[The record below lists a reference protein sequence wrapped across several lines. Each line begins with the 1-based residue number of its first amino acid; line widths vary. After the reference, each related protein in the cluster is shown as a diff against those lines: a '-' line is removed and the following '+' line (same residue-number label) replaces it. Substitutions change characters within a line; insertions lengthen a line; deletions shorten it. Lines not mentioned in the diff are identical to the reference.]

1 MYDFHCH
8 TTMSD
13 GELIPTELI
22 RRMAVAGY
30 TEMAI
35 ADHADYSNVE
45 FLIAS
50 QEKVKRSAEL
60 YGVRL
65 FTGVEIT
72 HVPPSEIAD
81 LAKYARSLGA
91 EVVIV
96 HGETITEPV
105 APGTNMAAVTCP
117 DVDILAH
124 PGMISDEEASLAAK
138 NGVFLEITSRNG
150 HNKANGHVLTSARR
164 AGAGIVVQSDI
175 HGPDD
180 IINEK
185 MRGLVARG
193 AGMNEDEA
201 KKVLSLTSRD
211 ILSR

>member
-13 GELIPTELI
+13 GELIPTELV

-35 ADHADYSNVE
+35 ADHADFSNVE
-45 FLIAS
+45 SIIEA
-50 QEKVKRSAEL
+50 QKKVKKSAGL
-60 YGVRL
+60 YGIRL

-72 HVPPSEIAD
+72 HVPPGEIGEI
-81 LAKYARSLGA
+81 AKYAKTLGA

-105 APGTNMAAVTCP
+105 APGTNLAAVTCP
-117 DVDILAH
+117 YVDILAH
-124 PGMISDEEASLAAK
+124 PGMISEEDASMAAK
-138 NGVFLEITSRNG
+138 TGVFLEVTSRNG
-150 HNKANGHVLTSARR
+150 HNKTNGHVVDIARLT
-164 AGAGIVVQSDI
+164 GAKVVVQSDI

-180 IINEK
+180 IISEN
-185 MRGLVARG
+185 MRNLVALG
-193 AGMNEDEA
+193 AGMSKDEA
-201 KKVLSLTSRD
+201 KTVLSRTSKE
-211 ILSR
+211 ILFR

>member
-13 GELIPTELI
+13 GELIPTELV

-35 ADHADYSNVE
+35 TDHADFSNVE
-45 FLIAS
+45 FLIEA
-50 QEKVKRSAEL
+50 QKKVKKSAEL

-65 FTGVEIT
+65 YTGVEVT
-72 HVPPSEIAD
+72 HVPPEEIGEI
-81 LAKYARSLGA
+81 AKYAKSLGA

-105 APGTNMAAVTCP
+105 APGTNLAAVTCP
-117 DVDILAH
+117 FVNILAH
-124 PGMISDEEASLAAK
+124 PGLISDEEAQLAAK
-138 NGVFLEITSRNG
+138 NGIFLEVTSRNG
-150 HNKANGHVLTSARR
+150 HNKTNGHVVNVARR
-164 AGAGIVVQSDI
+164 AGAKIVVQSDI

-180 IINEK
+180 IINEN
-185 MRGLVARG
+185 MRNLVALG
-193 AGMNEDEA
+193 AGMSKDEA
-201 KKVLSLTSRD
+201 KAALSLTSKE
-211 ILSR
+211 ILFR

>member
-45 FLIAS
+45 LLIAS

-150 HNKANGHVLTSARR
+150 HNKANGHVLASARR
-164 AGAGIVVQSDI
+164 AGAGVVVQSDI

-180 IINEK
+180 IITEK

-201 KKVLSLTSRD
+201 KSVLSLTSID

>member
-13 GELIPTELI
+13 GELIPTELV

-35 ADHADYSNVE
+35 TDHADFSNVE
-45 FLIAS
+45 FLIEA
-50 QEKVKRSAEL
+50 EKKVKKSAEL

-65 FTGVEIT
+65 YTGVEVT
-72 HVPPSEIAD
+72 HVPPEEIGEI
-81 LAKYARSLGA
+81 AKYAKSLGA

-105 APGTNMAAVTCP
+105 APGTNLAAVTCP
-117 DVDILAH
+117 FVNILAH
-124 PGMISDEEASLAAK
+124 PGLISDEEAQLAAK
-138 NGVFLEITSRNG
+138 NGIFLEVTSRNG
-150 HNKANGHVLTSARR
+150 HNKTNGHVVSVARR
-164 AGAGIVVQSDI
+164 AGAKIVVQSDI

-180 IINEK
+180 IINEN
-185 MRGLVARG
+185 MRNLVALG
-193 AGMNEDEA
+193 AGMSKDEA
-201 KKVLSLTSRD
+201 KAALSLTSKE
-211 ILSR
+211 ILFR

>member
-35 ADHADYSNVE
+35 ADHADFSNVE
-45 FLIAS
+45 LLIES
-50 QEKVKRSAEL
+50 QEKVKRSAAE
-60 YGVRL
+60 YGIRL

-72 HVPPSEIAD
+72 HVPPTEIAE

-96 HGETITEPV
+96 HGETISEPV
-105 APGTNMAAVTCP
+105 APGTNLAAVTSP

-124 PGMISDEEASLAAK
+124 PGMIYEEEASLAAK

-150 HNKANGHVLTSARR
+150 HNKANGHVLASARR
-164 AGAGIVVQSDI
+164 AGAGVLIQSDI
-175 HGPDD
+175 HGPGD

-193 AGMNEDEA
+193 AGMSEDEA
-201 KKVLSLTSRD
+201 KKVLSLTSAD
-211 ILSR
+211 IFFR